1 MRRVSGFTLV
11 ELLVVIAIMV
21 IIMGFSVPM
30 FSKMSFGNAVDGAS
44 RMISSQLSLARAE
57 AVAKR
62 QYIAIVM
69 PGRYFDQPVE
79 GATTDEYH
87 FRAFRAAIVEATD
100 DDNIY
105 DFKEWFPGTEWG
117 FLPKGAVLAEADGD
131 AVKSSDTEG
140 VECVEKKDPTTHEL
154 ESRHVSDKWLDSNKL
169 ESDDNPTMT
178 VVKDGDGASAKKM
191 VEDAEGTNNYNKT
204 KGVRAIIF
212 QPNGRVVGGQN
223 MYVTLVEGV
232 AVGSG
237 SSYVLMNGNTTN
249 MRLMKINQYTGK
261 VTYLD
266 VNYDK

>member
-11 ELLVVIAIMV
+11 ELLVVLAIMV

-30 FSKMSFGNAVDGAS
+30 FSKMSFGNAVDGSS

-69 PGRYFDQPVE
+69 PGKDFKQPE
-79 GATTDEYH
+79 DGEKTDEYN
-87 FRAFRAAIVEATD
+87 FRSFRAAIVEATD
-100 DDNIY
+100 ESKEF
-105 DFKEWFPGTEWG
+105 DFVKWFPGTEWT
-117 FLPKGAVLAEADGD
+117 FLPKGAVIAEADGD
-131 AVKSSDTEG
+131 GVTTSSSDTG
-140 VECVEKKDPTTHEL
+140 VECLEDYNGTEL
-154 ESRHVSDKWLDSNKL
+154 KSRHVTDKWLDSNKL
-169 ESDDNPTMT
+169 ESDDNTTMT
-178 VVKDGDGASAKKM
+178 VVKDTSSAKM
-191 VEDAEGTNNYNKT
+191 VEGKTNDK
-204 KGVRAIIF
+204 VRAIIF

-232 AVGSG
+232 AGESG
-237 SSYVLMNGNTTN
+237 SSYVLTNGNKDN

-261 VTYLD
+261 ITYLD